1 MLHYSEEITNE
12 CEMRVKCPATFG
24 RAYIRLVSNL
34 VGLDEQVTIDGN
46 CKIQKSSFDLSPA
59 VAKSSKG
66 KKKQSKTSSVKRF
79 PSVKQMPI
87 PKPTSNTNST
97 ATSNAVSSTAIS
109 ANDIN
114 NMRNDFVAKQQA
126 VQAIKPQSTV

>member
-1 MLHYSEEITNE
+1 MDYKD
-12 CEMRVKCPATFG
+12 EMRKMIDIVKQQSFNAPLEQCVDDLAILSHAIKDLSD
-24 RAYIRLVSNL
+24 RINIRL
-34 VGLDEQVTIDGN
+34 D
-46 CKIQKSSFDLSPA
+46 KSLYTSDKEKL
-59 VAKSSKG
+59 KG

-87 PKPTSNTNST
+87 PKPISNANSS

-126 VQAIKPQSTV
+126 VQPIKPQSTI